1 LGSPVAAAVITSRLD
16 VLVGRCRD
24 GNPPWVFP
32 AGKIEPGES
41 PEEAAVREA
50 LEETGLRVGAAGVIG
65 GRVHPR
71 TGVWIVYVGATCSR
85 PYANICG
92 GRLDADLEE
101 VGNNRTKL

>member
-1 LGSPVAAAVITSRLD
+1 MTVSRRHVI
-16 VLVGRCRD
+16 V
-24 GNPPWVFP
+24 PII
-32 AGKIEPGES
+32 A
-41 PEEAAVREA
+41 EEAAVREA
-50 LEETGLRVGAAGVIG
+50 IEETGLRVGSAGVIG

-92 GRLDADLEE
+92 GGLDADLEE